1 MVLIKEIH
9 SDIYP
14 SSSIGLDNGLIVIGN
29 SVLTDQWRVKYKFEK
44 IERLKDGRFLV
55 QDKKDVKLFSKD
67 FEKVALTKIGRAHV

>member
-29 SVLTDQWRVKYKFEK
+29 SVLTYQ
-44 IERLKDGRFLV
+44 
-55 QDKKDVKLFSKD
+55 
-67 FEKVALTKIGRAHV
+67 